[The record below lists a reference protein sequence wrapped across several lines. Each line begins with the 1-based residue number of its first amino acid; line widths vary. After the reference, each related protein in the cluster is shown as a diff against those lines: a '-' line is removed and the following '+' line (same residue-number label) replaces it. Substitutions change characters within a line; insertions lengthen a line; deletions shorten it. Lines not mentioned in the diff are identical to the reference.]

1 MKKEYYKTMA
11 LVLCSFLVL
20 ALPGCSKKKGAD
32 IDDEFAE
39 IEKKLSPSEKKSLEE
54 VKKILKK
61 TNTRRAKYEGIP
73 FDDFWAKVKQEGKKW
88 AGDKFY
94 VSSVKAGNVIRF
106 DRHGGLAASWEAD
119 IIKCEEIKEPRLTR
133 IKRSDNYTIYK
144 GSKKIITMSEKSKSG
159 GIIIRDDPFPF
170 YGSAFD
176 PKKVKI
182 SAKEAEKIAN
192 KHKGYTPGGFENY
205 DYELKPDKSLDD
217 VTIWIIGKRVNLK
230 KTLEDKKAASDY
242 WNVKVNA
249 ETGQVVENN

>member
-11 LVLCSFLVL
+11 LVLCAFLVL
-20 ALPGCSKKKGAD
+20 VLSGCSKKKGSD

-61 TNTRRAKYEGIP
+61 TDTRRVELKGIS
-73 FDDFWAKVKQEGKKW
+73 FDDFWSKVKQEGQKW

-94 VSSVKAGNVIRF
+94 VAAINAGNVIGF
-106 DRHGGLAASWEAD
+106 DRHGGLAASWKAD
-119 IIKCEEIKEPRLTR
+119 IIKCEEIKEPRPSR

-144 GSKKIITMSEKSKSG
+144 GRKKIITMSEKAKTG
-159 GIIIRDDPFPF
+159 GLIIRDDPFPF
-170 YGSAFD
+170 YGRAFD

-182 SAKEAEKIAN
+182 SPKEAEKIAN
-192 KHKGYTPGGFENY
+192 KHKGYTPEGFENY
-205 DYELKPDKSLDD
+205 DYELKPIDPPDD
-217 VTIWIIGKRVNLK
+217 TPAWRIGKRVNLK
-230 KTLEDKKAASDY
+230 KTLEDKKAASDW

-249 ETGQVVENN
+249 ETGQVIE